1 MVSLLLFRGAV
12 AAAAAAGTASLVAFL
27 DADPTLYL
35 ADQWWQSRWRCW
47 WWRHRSSKKASAR
60 GGSAADDNDD
70 HHPTEC
76 IWIVGASS
84 GIGAELAYQLAAESS
99 TSSSS
104 SSDDDDG
111 QRRRRLHLILSSR
124 SATQL
129 ERVAQGCRRRSVT
142 VTVLPLDVC
151 RERDLVSAVQ
161 HVKSLPHMRKT
172 PGGGG
177 GVDTVV
183 LNVGAGHLSPAL
195 ETSPATAEAVWR
207 RNALWPMILTPLLFQ
222 HNSVFRSDGR
232 RPPHLV
238 VTSSVA
244 AVLPVPLSAAYAAA
258 KHAGLGYFRSLAA
271 ERPDVRLH
279 VVLPGPVD
287 TAFHE
292 NRVRE
297 PQHDKNNSNDKSGFK
312 EVSQEKT
319 ESSSAALKM
328 PVERCARLVRSA
340 MRFRHSRES
349 WIAPQP
355 VLTALYLQQLAPGWM
370 QSIVYR
376 RVGPK
381 RVALYRAGL
390 DLYDPASWKRAQT
403 AGVGSSKKKND
414 KPKDDKTKE

>member
-1 MVSLLLFRGAV
+1 MVSLLFRGAV
-12 AAAAAAGTASLVAFL
+12 AAAAAGTASLVFL

-35 ADQWWQSRWRCW
+35 ADQWWQHRSRMRR
-47 WWRHRSSKKASAR
+47 WWRRNLHHRSSNNKNAVASAR
-60 GGSAADDNDD
+60 GGSATDDDDD
-70 HHPTEC
+70 HHDPTEC

-84 GIGAELAYQLAAESS
+84 GIGEELAYQLAAESS
-99 TSSSS
+99 TSSS

-151 RERDLVSAVQ
+151 RESDLVSAVQ
-161 HVKSLPHMRKT
+161 KVVSLPHIMKT

-195 ETSPATAEAVWR
+195 ETSPATAETVWR

-222 HNSVFRSDGR
+222 HNVFRSG

-287 TAFHE
+287 TAFHQ
-292 NRVRE
+292 NRVQE
-297 PQHDKNNSNDKSGFK
+297 PQHDKNNSNNKSGVKVVSK
-312 EVSQEKT
+312 EK
-319 ESSSAALKM
+319 ESSALKM

-381 RVALYRAGL
+381 RVALHRAGL
-390 DLYDPASWKRAQT
+390 DLYDPASWKQAQT
-403 AGVGSSKKKND
+403 AGVSSSKKKND
-414 KPKDDKTKE
+414 RPKDNKTKE